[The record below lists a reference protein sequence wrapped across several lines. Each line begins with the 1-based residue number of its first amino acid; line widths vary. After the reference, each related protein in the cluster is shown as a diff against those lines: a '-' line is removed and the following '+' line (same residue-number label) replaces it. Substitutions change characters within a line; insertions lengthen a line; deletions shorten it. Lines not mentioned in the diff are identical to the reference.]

1 MTTSTKTATLQT
13 PKVTFAVPVSTS
25 LHFTCNTKDKTQ
37 KEEKGEKRW
46 SLLKEKKKMKNDF
59 VKENLKKPLK
69 SNLSGA

>member
-37 KEEKGEKRW
+37 KEEKGEKR
-46 SLLKEKKKMKNDF
+46 
-59 VKENLKKPLK
+59 
-69 SNLSGA
+69 